1 MPFSAMERR
10 RKGDLQNILRDM
22 ILENH
27 CSIRTRIT
35 RTTAYPTQT
44 YEKLVHLTQGKT
56 PMPALCAFDIDTSV
70 AAHTVLQTDPMRQ
83 NCYWWSHW
91 DLGDED
97 LLPWAMNTVP
107 EVVV

>member
-1 MPFSAMERR
+1 
-10 RKGDLQNILRDM
+10 
-22 ILENH
+22 
-27 CSIRTRIT
+27 
-35 RTTAYPTQT
+35 
-44 YEKLVHLTQGKT
+44 
-56 PMPALCAFDIDTSV
+56 MPALCAFEFDTSV